1 MPPIQLLLSAGEA
14 SGDMY
19 AARLATALK
28 QRLDVAIFGMGGP
41 LMRAAGVEIITDYSE
56 VSVVGIT
63 EVLKRLPSL
72 VRAMRH
78 LVEAAQQRK
87 PALAILTD
95 FPGFHLRLARKLRP
109 KGIRNVYYI
118 CPQFWA
124 WRPWRV
130 NLVRRRFAEAL
141 CIFPFEERF
150 YADAGVPVKF
160 IGHPLVGNVQA
171 TLTRESFCR
180 KYGLQDSGRII
191 TVLPGSRR
199 GEIAHHLPV
208 LVDGLR
214 EIRQRIPGPPQI
226 VVAVAPGLDAARLQ
240 KSFPADWDAR
250 FVPNDTYNALSAAD
264 LAIVSSGTATVE
276 TALLGKP
283 MIVVYRLSPLT
294 ARLAKPL
301 VKTKFFGMV
310 NLIAGRSVVP
320 ELIQDDFT
328 PQRLAAEVE
337 SLFSGLH
344 GGNSRVSE
352 MKRGL
357 QEVQKLLGP
366 PGAVER
372 AADEI
377 ARLVLANQSNAK

>member
-1 MPPIQLLLSAGEA
+1 MPPIPLLLSAGEA

-41 LMRAAGVEIITDYSE
+41 QMRAAGVEIITDYSE

-72 VRAMRH
+72 FRAMRR
-78 LVEAAQQRK
+78 LVDEAERRR
-87 PALAILTD
+87 PPLAILTD

-130 NLVRRRFAEAL
+130 NLVRRRFAYAL
-141 CIFPFEERF
+141 CIFPFEEKF

-160 IGHPLVGNVQA
+160 IGHPLVGNVKA
-171 TLTRESFCR
+171 TLTRELFCK
-180 KYGLQDSGRII
+180 KYGLQEGNKILTI
-191 TVLPGSRR
+191 LPGSRR
-199 GEIAHHLPV
+199 GEIVHHVPV
-208 LVDGLR
+208 LVEALAA
-214 EIRQRIPGPPQI
+214 IRQRLPGPLEI
-226 VVAVAPGLDAARLQ
+226 VVAVAPGLDAARLEAG
-240 KSFPADWDAR
+240 FPSDWHVR
-250 FVPNDTYNALSAAD
+250 FVKEDTYNALAAAD

-301 VKTKFFGMV
+301 VKTQFFSMV
-310 NLIAGRSVVP
+310 NLIAGRAVVP
-320 ELIQDDFT
+320 ELIQQDFT
-328 PQRLAAEVE
+328 PL
-337 SLFSGLH
+337 
-344 GGNSRVSE
+344 RVSE
-352 MKRGL
+352 EVEKLLSASEEGKNRVEIMRRGL
-357 QEVQKLLGP
+357 EEVRQLLGP
-366 PGAVER
+366 PGAVDR
-372 AADEI
+372 AAEEI
-377 ARLVLANQSNAK
+377 AKLLNAAQSNAD